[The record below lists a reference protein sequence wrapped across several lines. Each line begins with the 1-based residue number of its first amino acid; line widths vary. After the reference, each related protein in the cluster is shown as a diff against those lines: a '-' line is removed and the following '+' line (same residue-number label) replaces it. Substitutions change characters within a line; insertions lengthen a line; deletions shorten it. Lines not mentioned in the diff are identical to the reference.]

1 MRFLSNKPGLDK
13 DRSDMRR
20 NKMTAGWIIAVCMGI
35 VSWAGAALDTAP
47 ISGVFQKTGNGKT
60 APTGA
65 DVEVVTQF
73 ITTATEQI
81 LWAEKPADAIDAR
94 VQLLAFRGQDQYAQA
109 YGNVLRGRLE
119 AVIKEAAAFPDAAK
133 KAAVLRNFSIL
144 IAQMDILDLAKLSVG
159 LLGEP
164 DTVIRYYAVKALTS
178 ENVNTQLSAA
188 AAADASGRK
197 LILDA
202 LIKMAS
208 KEDQPVILGLL
219 ARYAVRFKG
228 AEGRELILAVTGNRM
243 KAYTA
248 WKVTQ
253 ESSDLELLTALV
265 EKLAASVA
273 PEDKA
278 VLAGRFAQ
286 YFSYV
291 IQRYAKG
298 QDILSVPARQAMIST
313 IVGTEE
319 SLLSGPAL
327 LNRKAADLRSAIQKN
342 NMEALMKAHD
352 ALLGSASGAGELVGK
367 IKYTYEGNATAPKVL
382 TPPPANLPTV
392 TELASKAAAEST
404 PAEAADT
411 ADSTAE
417 PTGQPQ
423 PKPAGPAPAKPAP
436 EPKPVPGPKPNP
448 APAKPAPK

>member
-1 MRFLSNKPGLDK
+1 MRINKT
-13 DRSDMRR
+13 
-20 NKMTAGWIIAVCMGI
+20 TAGWITAACMGI

-47 ISGVFQKTGNGKT
+47 ISGIFQKTGNGKT
-60 APTGA
+60 APAGA
-65 DVEVVTQF
+65 DADAVTQF

-81 LWAEKPADAIDAR
+81 LWAEKPSDAIDAR

-109 YGNVLRGRLE
+109 YGSVLRGRLE
-119 AVIKEAAAFPDAAK
+119 AVIKEAGAFPDAAK
-133 KAAVLRNFSIL
+133 KAAVLRNISIL
-144 IAQMDILDLAKLSVG
+144 IAQMDTLDMAKMSVG

-178 ENVNTQLSAA
+178 EKVSTQLAASAT
-188 AAADASGRK
+188 ADASSRK
-197 LILDA
+197 QILDA
-202 LIKMAS
+202 LLQTAS

-228 AEGRELILAVTGNRM
+228 AEGRELILAVVNNRM

-253 ESSDLELLTALV
+253 ESADLELLTALV

-298 QDILSVPARQAMIST
+298 QDILSASARQAMIST

-319 SLLSGPAL
+319 SLLSGPTL
-327 LNRKAADLRSAIQKN
+327 LNRKATDLRSAIQKN

-352 ALLGSASGAGELVGK
+352 ALLGSASGAGEL
-367 IKYTYEGNATAPKVL
+367 PRS
-382 TPPPANLPTV
+382 PSP
-392 TELASKAAAEST
+392 
-404 PAEAADT
+404 
-411 ADSTAE
+411 
-417 PTGQPQ
+417 
-423 PKPAGPAPAKPAP
+423 
-436 EPKPVPGPKPNP
+436 
-448 APAKPAPK
+448 

>member
-1 MRFLSNKPGLDK
+1 
-13 DRSDMRR
+13 MRR
-20 NKMTAGWIIAVCMGI
+20 NKTTAGWIIAACMGI

-60 APTGA
+60 APAGA
-65 DVEVVTQF
+65 DAEAVTQF
-73 ITTATEQI
+73 ITTACEQI
-81 LWAEKPADAIDAR
+81 LFAEKPADAIEAR
-94 VQLLAFRGQDQYAQA
+94 VQLLAFRGQDPYAQA
-109 YGNVLRGRLE
+109 YANVLRGRLE
-119 AVIKEAAAFPDAAK
+119 AVMKEAAAFPDAAK

-144 IAQMDILDLAKLSVG
+144 IAQMDTLDLAKLSVG

-178 ENVNTQLSAA
+178 EKVSTQLAASAT
-188 AAADASGRK
+188 ADAAGRK
-197 LILDA
+197 QILDA
-202 LIKMAS
+202 LIQTAS
-208 KEDQPVILGLL
+208 KENQPVILGLL

-228 AEGRELILAVTGNRM
+228 AEGRELILAVTDNRM
-243 KAYTA
+243 KAYAA

-253 ESSDLELLTALV
+253 ESADLELLTALV
-265 EKLAASVA
+265 DKLAASVA

-298 QDILSVPARQAMIST
+298 QDILSASAKQAMIST

-367 IKYTYEGNATAPKVL
+367 IKFAYEGNATAPKAL
-382 TPPPANLPTV
+382 TPPPANLPKV
-392 TELASKAAAEST
+392 TDAAPNATAES
-404 PAEAADT
+404 ADT
-411 ADSTAE
+411 MESMAGPMD
-417 PTGQPQ
+417 QPQ
-423 PKPAGPAPAKPAP
+423 PKPATPAPAKPADLS
-436 EPKPVPGPKPNP
+436 PNQP
-448 APAKPAPK
+448 PNRLFGFDTEFFGQP